1 VYVTCEATNEIVA
14 VDTATNKALARIK
27 VNPRPRSIV
36 FTTNGDT
43 AFITSETGAAV
54 DVIDAAT
61 HKVVGSIAL
70 PQASGNPVAP
80 RPMGGVLS
88 SDGRELFVSLGR
100 AKSVAVIDVAGRKFV
115 RSIDEVGTRP
125 WGIDIGPDGRR
136 LFTANGPSSDVSVID
151 IASGKVER
159 KIAVGGSPWGLDVA
173 RAR

>member
-1 VYVTCEATNEIVA
+1 
-14 VDTATNKALARIK
+14 
-27 VNPRPRSIV
+27 
-36 FTTNGDT
+36 
-43 AFITSETGAAV
+43 
-54 DVIDAAT
+54 
-61 HKVVGSIAL
+61 
-70 PQASGNPVAP
+70 
-80 RPMGGVLS
+80 MGGVLS

-125 WGIDIGPDGRR
+125 WGIDISPDGRR